1 MKTSIF
7 KNFFKYFWGSIL
19 VCFVTTFIAGWW
31 GWNLNGQSG
40 LFQALSIFLILLILE
55 ISLSFDNAVVNAS
68 ILKNWNKFWQ
78 MLFLTIGMLIAVFGM
93 RLIFPLL
100 IVGLTTSMSLVETWD
115 LAIQNPEKYS
125 EILLKHHAQISA
137 FGGVFLMLIFL
148 DYFINTEKKNF
159 WLKKI
164 EKILKNL
171 AKFKGIT
178 IFITLSILLVVT
190 LNSNLSSS
198 EQSNV
203 IIFGLWGLLSYLSIY
218 ILCQSLEKKSSNSV
232 EAIKK
237 GSIGG
242 FIYLEVLDASFSIDA
257 VVGAFAITKDVVII
271 MLGLGA
277 GAMAVRSI
285 TIYLVKNDTLNEL
298 IFLEQGAH
306 YAIGA
311 LAIIMIASV
320 QVHIPEIITGT
331 IGLFLV
337 LASAFASI
345 SYKKRIDN

>member
-7 KNFFKYFWGSIL
+7 KNFFEYFWGSIL
-19 VCFVTTFIAGWW
+19 VVFVTTFIAGWW
-31 GWNLNGQSG
+31 GWTIGGQSG
-40 LFQALSIFLILLILE
+40 FFQALSIFLILLVLE

-68 ILKNWNKFWQ
+68 ILKNWNKLWQ

-93 RLIFPLL
+93 RLVFPLV
-100 IVGLTTSMSLVETWD
+100 IVGLTTSMSLIETWD

-137 FGGVFLMLIFL
+137 FGGVFLLLIFL

-159 WLKKI
+159 WLPKI
-164 EKILKNL
+164 EVNL
-171 AKFKGIT
+171 RKLGNFKGIT
-178 IFITLSILLVVT
+178 VFITLSLLLLIT
-190 LNSNLSSS
+190 LSSNLSSS
-198 EQSNV
+198 EQSDV

-218 ILCQSLEKKSSNSV
+218 ILCQSLEKKGSDSV

-285 TIYLVKNDTLNEL
+285 TIYLVKNETLNEL
-298 IFLEQGAH
+298 IFLEHGAH

-320 QVHIPEIITGT
+320 QIHIPEIITGT

-337 LASAFASI
+337 LASAVASI
-345 SYKKRIDN
+345 KYKNKLS